1 MGIAMLSLKPRFI
14 GAALLGL
21 AMLALAHPASAAYHT
36 YQGQI
41 QLQPIADR
49 GCASTATEGTYSIMI
64 YGRDDGPARIEG
76 YIVNDKLVHAHILG
90 NNINQLAI
98 LFPGDTEPKH
108 WMKLRP
114 VGVGQFVGELP
125 VQTIVSVTTLSC
137 APMNAQ
143 IRFALTGGQSG
154 GAEFNLAANMFQ
166 NDARAIQAFAQG
178 AKGQPKASLP
188 TFNAA
193 LAAARS
199 AYGPSHPQLVAYLW
213 LGGMLHL
220 YEGTY
225 PDALPAFRDAAALC
239 EKYWGADSACSGLMA
254 INLSAAQLRVGN
266 TAEAEASA
274 RRALAICDKYFGVG
288 APVSGA
294 ALNTLGSTLMQSGHY
309 SEAETTLIRGLKA
322 NGAANSSFNVGVSL
336 VDLGLLYRL
345 MGQYKKAE
353 DVLRKAVDFDEKT
366 LGAENR
372 ITILNDVVLAQVI
385 RASGRPTEAETIARK
400 ALATARHA
408 LGPDS
413 QDNPAL
419 ESALMALAEAL
430 RVQGKYAEAEP
441 LYREGLANAVKY
453 TGPNS
458 IDVGM
463 VEMLYAGLLRV
474 TGREPEAHKLLLH
487 SYRVFVGSN
496 NAVVA
501 WRVPNELMLL
511 FASGKLANPTVAIYY
526 GKQAV
531 NDLQTMRGNLS
542 KSSSEAQSSF
552 ASATEV
558 SSVYR
563 TLADLLVSQGR
574 LTEAQEVL
582 AMLKE
587 QELYDFT
594 DHESTTDKRPAAEKT
609 EKIASAPTVATL
621 NSSEKQLAAI
631 TSKDVNAGQEYAAL
645 TAKYAAQ
652 HKLSA
657 ADQARFDALT
667 KQMDAAQK
675 SFDTQAETIA
685 SAAKDPEMH
694 KRLLHEIDDNSRAFH
709 ATLKS
714 LGHDAVVLQYY
725 IMDDNVKI
733 LLTTPDIAVARESTI
748 KRADL
753 NAQILNFRKTLNNP
767 TQDPTPQ
774 AQALYKILIAPVA
787 DDLHQAGAKMLM
799 LSLDDTLRY
808 VPFAA
813 LHDGKN
819 YLVENYSVAMMTD
832 AVRDKIAAAPTAN
845 WTVWGLG
852 VTQGGAD
859 YDALP
864 NVGVELN
871 DIAGRKGVLTGQ
883 VMLDKSFTESSLRA
897 GIAQAYPIIHIASH
911 FQFTPGSMDD
921 SFLLL
926 GDGTHLSLADFRT
939 KMNLNGVEMLTLS
952 ACQTGVGDDNAS
964 RHGVEVE
971 GLGAIAQQ
979 SGAKAVLATLWP
991 VADGSTA
998 LLMSTLY
1005 KEHKVEHL
1013 DKADALRQAQ
1023 LTLLNGSAKV
1033 DPDAKS
1039 VRGLSRVS
1047 VAQGP
1052 ATFKPD
1058 PNKPF
1063 AHPFYW
1069 APFIL
1074 MGNWL

>member
-1 MGIAMLSLKPRFI
+1 MLSFHARCI

-21 AMLALAHPASAAYHT
+21 AMLAFAAPASAAYHT

-49 GCASTATEGTYSIMI
+49 GCAATSPEGTYSIMI
-64 YGRDDGPARIEG
+64 YGRDDGPMRIEG
-76 YIVNDKLVHAHILG
+76 YIVSDKLVHARILG

-98 LFPGDTEPKH
+98 LFPGDTQPKH
-108 WMKLRP
+108 SMRLRQ
-114 VGVGQFVGELP
+114 VGVGQFVGELQ
-125 VQTIVSVTTLSC
+125 VQTLIQVAAFCPAV
-137 APMNAQ
+137 NAQ
-143 IRFALTGGQSG
+143 IRFSVTNDQSG
-154 GAEFNLAANMFQ
+154 AGFQQAAGMFQ
-166 NDARAIQAFAQG
+166 NDTRAVQAFALG
-178 AKGQPKASLP
+178 NKGQIKEALP

-193 LAAARS
+193 LTAARS
-199 AYGPSHPQLVAYLW
+199 NYGPSHPQLAIYLW
-213 LGGMLHL
+213 LQGMLHQD
-220 YEGTY
+220 EGTFA
-225 PDALPAFRDAAALC
+225 DALPAFRDAAVIC
-239 EKYWGADSACSGLMA
+239 DRFWGAESACSGVMLV
-254 INLSAAQLRVGN
+254 NLSYAQMRVGN
-266 TAEAEASA
+266 TAEAEATA
-274 RRALAICDKYFGVG
+274 RRSLAICDKFFGVG
-288 APVSGA
+288 APVSGT
-294 ALNTLGSTLMQSGHY
+294 ALNTLGAAELQSGRY
-309 SEAETTLIRGLKA
+309 GEAETTLIKALKI
-322 NGAANSSFNVGVSL
+322 NGASNNSFTTGVTL
-336 VDLGLLYRL
+336 VDLGLLYRF
-345 MGQYKKAE
+345 MGQYQKAE
-353 DVLRKAVDFDEKT
+353 KVMRKALELAEKT
-366 LGAENR
+366 SGAENV
-372 ITILNDVVLAQVI
+372 ITITDNVVLAQVI
-385 RASGRPTEAETIARK
+385 RAEGRPAEAEPIARQ

-408 LGPDS
+408 LGPERQDS
-413 QDNPAL
+413 PAL
-419 ESALMALAEAL
+419 VSAYMALAEAL
-430 RVQGKYAEAEP
+430 REQGKYSEAEP
-441 LYREGLANAVKY
+441 LYREALANAVKY

-458 IDVGM
+458 IDVGTI
-463 VEMLYAGLLRV
+463 ELLYAQLLRA
-474 TGREPEAHKLLLH
+474 TGRELDAHKLLLH
-487 SYRVFVGSN
+487 SYRVFVGTGN
-496 NAVVA
+496 QLVA
-501 WRVPNELMLL
+501 WRVPKELMLV
-511 FASGKLANPTVAIYY
+511 FGSGKLSNPTVAIFY

-531 NDLQTMRGNLS
+531 NDLQKMRGNLS
-542 KSSSEAQSSF
+542 GSSNEAQASF
-552 ASATEV
+552 VSAAEV

-574 LTEAQEVL
+574 LSEAQEVL

-594 DHESTTDKRPAAEKT
+594 DRKPDSAEKT
-609 EKIASAPTVATL
+609 APAEKPATVATL

-631 TSKDVNAGQEYAAL
+631 TSKEVNTGQEYSAL
-645 TAKYAAQ
+645 AAKYAKQ
-652 HKLSA
+652 HSLSA

-667 KQMDAAQK
+667 KQLDSAQK
-675 SFDTQAETIA
+675 SFDTQAEAIA

-709 ATLKS
+709 GTLKS
-714 LGHDAVVLQYY
+714 LGHNAVVLQYY

-733 LLTTPDIAVARESTI
+733 LLTTPDIALAREATI

-753 NAQILNFRKTLNNP
+753 NAQIASFRKALGNP
-767 TQDPTPQ
+767 SQDPTPQ

-787 DDLHQAGAKMLM
+787 DDLHQAGAKTLM

-813 LHDGKN
+813 LYDGKN
-819 YLVENYSVAMMTD
+819 YLVENYSVAMLTE

-852 VTQGGAD
+852 VTKGGD
-859 YDALP
+859 GYDDLP

-871 DIAGRKGVLTGQ
+871 DIAGQKGILTGQ
-883 VMLDKSFTESSLRA
+883 VMLDKSFTESALRA

-926 GDGTHLSLADFRT
+926 GDGSHMTLAEFKT
-939 KMNLNGVEMLTLS
+939 KLNLNGVEMLTLS
-952 ACQTGVGDDNAS
+952 ACQTGVGDDNSS

-979 SGAKAVLATLWP
+979 SGAKSVLATLWP

-1005 KEHKVEHL
+1005 KEHKVDHL

-1023 LTLLNGSAKV
+1023 LTLLKGSAQA
-1033 DPDAKS
+1033 DPNAKS
-1039 VRGLSRVS
+1039 VRGLARVS
-1047 VAQGP
+1047 IAQAP
-1052 ATFKPD
+1052 VTFKPD
-1058 PNKPF
+1058 PGKPF